1 MTRPPPRI
9 LICYLVRNSGH
20 HAAARAI
27 EAEIKKQ
34 NPLAETRVLD
44 LLETTHP
51 TWSAIVQYAY
61 MSTIRRTPEL
71 WEALYDNFWFDW
83 LTKWIRPLVQRGN
96 SLKLRIL
103 MDAFQPDAIVC
114 TQAHPFAVLS
124 AYARRQGKPIPLWG
138 VVTDFLPHRF
148 WYVPPDE
155 HIRYVVPTETA
166 VQRLMLLGI
175 PAARIHTLG
184 IPIQA
189 DVLAARRRTVSREN
203 GRRVLVMG
211 GSRGLGARFKT
222 IRELDRAQ
230 ADFTIDVVTGTN
242 RRLRK
247 QLLAARHKF
256 RHPIRIRGYVKDA
269 MAIMRRASLLIG
281 KPGGLTSAEAMA
293 SGTPMLIIRPLPGQE
308 RGNTEMLVRHG
319 AAVHLDRDRDLPA
332 VVASLLTRTDLLDML
347 AERARALGKPGAARD
362 IAAAVLD
369 RLPAEEL
376 EGSAP

>member
-1 MTRPPPRI
+1 MIRPPRI

-27 EAEIKKQ
+27 EAEIHRQ
-34 NPLAETRVLD
+34 NPLAETRCLD

-71 WEALYDNFWFDW
+71 WEALYDNFWFDL
-83 LTKWIRPLVQRGN
+83 LTRRYIRPLVQRGN

-114 TQAHPFAVLS
+114 TQAHPFTVLS
-124 AYARRQGKPIPLWG
+124 AYARRQGQPIPLWG
-138 VVTDFLPHRF
+138 VITDFLPHRF
-148 WYVPPDE
+148 WHVPPDE

-166 VQRLMLLGI
+166 VQRLMILGT
-175 PAARIHTLG
+175 PADRIHTFG

-189 DVLAARRRTVSREN
+189 DVLVARRRTVSREN

-211 GSRGLGARFKT
+211 GSRGLGARFAT
-222 IRELDRAQ
+222 IRHLDRAA

-256 RHPIRIRGYVKDA
+256 KHPIRIRGYVKDA
-269 MAIMRRASLLIG
+269 MALMRRASLLIG

-319 AAVHLDRDRDLPA
+319 AAIHLDRDRDLPG
-332 VVASLLTRTDLLDML
+332 VVASLIANPALLGMMAD
-347 AERARALGKPGAARD
+347 RARAVGKPDAARD
-362 IAAAVLD
+362 IAAAVLAN
-369 RLPAEEL
+369 LTPEEV
-376 EGSAP
+376 A

>member
-27 EAEIKKQ
+27 EAQIKKLD
-34 NPLAETRVLD
+34 PLAETRCLD

-51 TWSAIVQYAY
+51 TWSAIVQYVY

-83 LTKWIRPLVQRGN
+83 LTRWIRPLVQRGN

-114 TQAHPFAVLS
+114 TQAHPFSVLS

-148 WYVPPDE
+148 WHVPPDE

-166 VQRLMLLGI
+166 VQRLMILGT
-175 PAARIHTLG
+175 PADRIFTYG

-189 DVLAARRRTVSREN
+189 DVLAARKRTVSREN
-203 GRRVLVMG
+203 GRRILVMG
-211 GSRGLGARFKT
+211 GSRGLGARFAT
-222 IRELDRAQ
+222 IRHLDRAA

-256 RHPIRIRGYVKDA
+256 KHPIRIRGYVKDA

-293 SGTPMLIIRPLPGQE
+293 SGTPLLIIRPLPGQE

-319 AAVHLDRDRDLPA
+319 AAIHLDRDRDLPA
-332 VVASLLTRTDLLDML
+332 VVSSLLTNTSLLGMMAD
-347 AERARALGKPGAARD
+347 RARALGKPDAARD
-362 IAAAVLD
+362 IATAVLAN
-369 RLPAEEL
+369 LPPEEPA
-376 EGSAP
+376 S

>member
-27 EAEIKKQ
+27 EAEIRRLA
-34 NPLAETRVLD
+34 PFAETRCLD

-51 TWSAIVQYAY
+51 TWSAIVQYVY

-103 MDAFQPDAIVC
+103 MEAFQPDAIVC

-138 VVTDFLPHRF
+138 VVTDLLPHRF
-148 WYVPPDE
+148 WHVPPDE
-155 HIRYVVPTETA
+155 HIRYVVPSQTA
-166 VQRLMLLGI
+166 MQRLMILGT
-175 PAARIHTLG
+175 PAERIHILG

-189 DVLAARRRTVSREN
+189 DVLAARGKTTSRDA

-211 GSRGLGARFKT
+211 GSRGLGARFAT
-222 IRELDRAQ
+222 IRSLDRAA

-247 QLLAARHKF
+247 KLLAARHRF
-256 RHPIRIRGYVKDA
+256 RHPIRIRGYVQDA

-293 SGTPMLIIRPLPGQE
+293 SGTPMLIVRPLPGQE

-319 AAVHLDRDRDLPA
+319 AAIHLDRDRDLPA
-332 VVASLLTRTDLLDML
+332 VVTSLFTNRSLLDMM
-347 AERARALGKPGAARD
+347 AARAKALGKPDAARD
-362 IAAAVLD
+362 TAAAVLAH
-369 RLPAEEL
+369 LPRE
-376 EGSAP
+376 APPP

>member
-1 MTRPPPRI
+1 MIRAPRI

-27 EAEIKKQ
+27 EAEIRRQ
-34 NPLAETRVLD
+34 NPLAETRCLD

-51 TWSAIVQYAY
+51 TWSSIVQYAY

-71 WEALYDNFWFDW
+71 WEALYDNFWFDL
-83 LTKWIRPLVQRGN
+83 LTRYIRPLVQRGN

-124 AYARRQGKPIPLWG
+124 AYARRQGKPIPIWG
-138 VVTDFLPHRF
+138 VITDFLPHRF
-148 WYVPPDE
+148 WHVKPGE

-166 VQRLMLLGI
+166 VQRLMILGT
-175 PAARIHTLG
+175 PADRIHTFG

-189 DVLAARRRTVSREN
+189 DVLAARGRTVSRNN

-211 GSRGLGARFKT
+211 GSRGLGARYHT
-222 IRELDRAQ
+222 IRKLDCSD

-247 QLLAARHKF
+247 QLVAARHKF
-256 RHPIRIRGYVKDA
+256 KHPIRIRGYVKDA
-269 MAIMRRASLLIG
+269 MALMRRASLLIG

-308 RGNTEMLVRHG
+308 RGNTEMLVG
-319 AAVHLDRDRDLPA
+319 NGSAIHLDRDRDLPA
-332 VVASLLTRTDLLDML
+332 VVSSLFSNTALLDMM
-347 AERARALGKPGAARD
+347 AERAKALGKPNAAHD
-362 IAAAVLD
+362 IANAVLS
-369 RLPAEEL
+369 RIPPEE
-376 EGSAP
+376 AR

>member
-1 MTRPPPRI
+1 MIRPPRI

-27 EAEIKKQ
+27 EAEIHRQ
-34 NPLAETRVLD
+34 NPLAETRCLD

-71 WEALYDNFWFDW
+71 WEALYDNFWFDL
-83 LTKWIRPLVQRGN
+83 LTRRYIRPLVQRGN

-114 TQAHPFAVLS
+114 TQAHPFTVLS
-124 AYARRQGKPIPLWG
+124 AYARRQGQPIPLWG
-138 VVTDFLPHRF
+138 VITDFLPHRF
-148 WYVPPDE
+148 WHVPPDE

-166 VQRLMLLGI
+166 VQRLMILGT
-175 PAARIHTLG
+175 PADRIHTFG

-189 DVLAARRRTVSREN
+189 DVLVARRRTVSREN

-211 GSRGLGARFKT
+211 GSRGLGARFAT
-222 IRELDRAQ
+222 IRHLDRAA

-256 RHPIRIRGYVKDA
+256 KHPIRIRGYVKDA
-269 MAIMRRASLLIG
+269 MALMRRASLLIG

-319 AAVHLDRDRDLPA
+319 AAIHLDRDRDLPG
-332 VVASLLTRTDLLDML
+332 VVASLIANSALLGMMAD
-347 AERARALGKPGAARD
+347 RARAVGKPDAARD
-362 IAAAVLD
+362 IAAAVLAN
-369 RLPAEEL
+369 LTPEEV
-376 EGSAP
+376 A

>member
-1 MTRPPPRI
+1 VIRPPPRI

-27 EAEIKKQ
+27 EAQIKKL
-34 NPLAETRVLD
+34 NPMAETRCLD

-51 TWSAIVQYAY
+51 TWSAVVQYVY

-83 LTKWIRPLVQRGN
+83 LTRWIRPLVQRGN

-103 MDAFQPDAIVC
+103 MEAFQPDAIVC

-148 WYVPPDE
+148 WHVPPDE
-155 HIRYVVPTETA
+155 RIRYVVPTETA
-166 VQRLMLLGI
+166 VQRLMILGT
-175 PAARIHTLG
+175 PADRIATFG

-189 DVLAARRRTVSREN
+189 DVLAARGKTVSRTD
-203 GRRVLVMG
+203 GRRILVMG
-211 GSRGLGARFKT
+211 GSRGLGARFAT
-222 IRELDRAQ
+222 IRQLDRAA

-242 RRLRK
+242 RRLRR

-269 MAIMRRASLLIG
+269 MALMRRASLLIG

-319 AAVHLDRDRDLPA
+319 AAIHLDRDRDLPA
-332 VVASLLTRTDLLDML
+332 VVASLLTHVSLLDMM
-347 AERARALGKPGAARD
+347 AARARALGKPEAARD
-362 IAAAVLD
+362 VAQAVLAH
-369 RLPAEEL
+369 LPPEE
-376 EGSAP
+376 EPAP

>member
-1 MTRPPPRI
+1 MIRPPRI

-27 EAEIKKQ
+27 EAGIRRL
-34 NPLAETRVLD
+34 NPLADTRCLD

-71 WEALYDNFWFDW
+71 WEALYDNFWFDL
-83 LTKWIRPLVQRGN
+83 LTRRYIRPLVQRGN

-124 AYARRQGKPIPLWG
+124 AYARRQGKPIPIWG
-138 VVTDFLPHRF
+138 ILTDFLPHRF
-148 WYVPPDE
+148 WVVPPDE
-155 HIRYVVPTETA
+155 HIRYAVPNDIA
-166 VQRLMLLGI
+166 LQRLMLLGV
-175 PAARIHTLG
+175 PADRIHILG

-189 DVLAARRRTVSREN
+189 DVLAARKRIVSREN

-222 IRELDRAQ
+222 IRELDRTN

-242 RRLRK
+242 RRLRT
-247 QLLAARHKF
+247 QLVAARHKF
-256 RHPIRIRGYVKDA
+256 KHPIRIRGYVQDA
-269 MAIMRRASLLIG
+269 MAIMHRASLLIG

-308 RGNTEMLVRHG
+308 RGNTETLVRHG
-319 AAVHLDRDRDLPA
+319 AALHLDRDRDLPA
-332 VVASLLTRTDLLDML
+332 IVASLFAQPALLQRMADS
-347 AERARALGKPGAARD
+347 ARSLGRPAAARD
-362 IAAAVLD
+362 IAVEVLA
-369 RLPAEEL
+369 RIPPEEV
-376 EGSAP
+376 G

>member
-1 MTRPPPRI
+1 MIRPPRI

-27 EAEIKKQ
+27 EAEIRRQ
-34 NPLAETRVLD
+34 NPLAETRCLD

-51 TWSAIVQYAY
+51 TWSAVVQNAY

-71 WEALYDNFWFDW
+71 WEALYDNFWFDL
-83 LTKWIRPLVQRGN
+83 LTRYIRPLVQRGN

-124 AYARRQGKPIPLWG
+124 AYARRQGKPIPIWG

-148 WYVPPDE
+148 WHVPPDE

-166 VQRLMLLGI
+166 VQRLMILGT
-175 PAARIHTLG
+175 PADRIHTFG

-189 DVLAARRRTVSREN
+189 DVLAARKRTVSREN

-211 GSRGLGARFKT
+211 GSRGLGARFAT
-222 IRELDRAQ
+222 IRHLDRAA

-256 RHPIRIRGYVKDA
+256 KHPIRIRGYVKDA
-269 MAIMRRASLLIG
+269 MALMRRASLLIG

-319 AAVHLDRDRDLPA
+319 AAIHLDRDRDLPG
-332 VVASLLTRTDLLDML
+332 VVASLIANPALLGMMAD
-347 AERARALGKPGAARD
+347 RARAVGKPDAARD
-362 IAAAVLD
+362 IAAAVLAN
-369 RLPAEEL
+369 LAPEEV
-376 EGSAP
+376 A

>member
-1 MTRPPPRI
+1 MIRPPRI

-27 EAEIKKQ
+27 EAEIRRQ
-34 NPLAETRVLD
+34 NPLAETRCLD

-51 TWSAIVQYAY
+51 TWSSIVQYAY

-71 WEALYDNFWFDW
+71 WEALYDNFWFDL
-83 LTKWIRPLVQRGN
+83 LTRYIRPLVQRGN

-103 MDAFQPDAIVC
+103 MDAFQPDAIIC

-124 AYARRQGKPIPLWG
+124 AYARRQGKPIPIWG
-138 VVTDFLPHRF
+138 VITDFLPHRF
-148 WYVPPDE
+148 WHVKPDE

-166 VQRLMLLGI
+166 VQRLMILGT
-175 PAARIHTLG
+175 PANRIHTLG

-189 DVLAARRRTVSREN
+189 DILAARGRTVSRNN

-211 GSRGLGARFKT
+211 GSRGLGARYHT
-222 IRELDRAQ
+222 IRKLDCSD

-247 QLLAARHKF
+247 QLIAARHKF
-256 RHPIRIRGYVKDA
+256 KHPIRIRGYVKDA
-269 MAIMRRASLLIG
+269 MALMRRASLLIG

-308 RGNTEMLVRHG
+308 RGNTEMLVG
-319 AAVHLDRDRDLPA
+319 NGSAIHLDRDRDLPA
-332 VVASLLTRTDLLDML
+332 VVSSLFSNTALLDMM
-347 AERARALGKPGAARD
+347 AERAKALGKPNAAHD
-362 IAAAVLD
+362 IANAVLS
-369 RLPAEEL
+369 RIPPEEA
-376 EGSAP
+376 G

>member
-27 EAEIKKQ
+27 EAQIKKL
-34 NPLAETRVLD
+34 NPLAETRCLD

-83 LTKWIRPLVQRGN
+83 LTKWIRPLVQRGS

-138 VVTDFLPHRF
+138 VITDFLPHRF
-148 WYVPPDE
+148 WHVPPDE

-166 VQRLMLLGI
+166 VQRLMILGT
-175 PAARIHTLG
+175 PADRIHVFG

-189 DVLAARRRTVSREN
+189 DVLAARGKTVTRTN
-203 GRRVLVMG
+203 GRRILVMG
-211 GSRGLGARFKT
+211 GSRGLGARFAT
-222 IRELDRAQ
+222 IRQLDRA
-230 ADFTIDVVTGTN
+230 AGDFTIDVVTGTN

-256 RHPIRIRGYVKDA
+256 RHPIRIRGYAKDA

-293 SGTPMLIIRPLPGQE
+293 SGTPLLIIRPLPGQE

-319 AAVHLDRDRDLPA
+319 AAIHLDRDRDLPA
-332 VVASLLTRTDLLDML
+332 VVASLLSNASLLDMM
-347 AERARALGKPGAARD
+347 AARARALGKPDAARD
-362 IAAAVLD
+362 VAAAVLAN
-369 RLPAEEL
+369 LPPKEAAE
-376 EGSAP
+376 

>member
-27 EAEIKKQ
+27 EVQIKKLS
-34 NPLAETRVLD
+34 PHAETRCLD

-51 TWSAIVQYAY
+51 TWSAVVQYAY

-83 LTKWIRPLVQRGN
+83 LTQWIRPLVQRGN

-138 VVTDFLPHRF
+138 VITDFLPHRF
-148 WYVPPDE
+148 WHVPPDE

-166 VQRLMLLGI
+166 VQRLMILGT
-175 PAARIHTLG
+175 PAERIFTFG

-189 DVLAARRRTVSREN
+189 DVLAARRRTVSRTN

-211 GSRGLGARFKT
+211 GSRGLGARFAT
-222 IRELDRAQ
+222 LRHLDRSA

-242 RRLRK
+242 RRLRR

-256 RHPIRIRGYVKDA
+256 KHPIRIRGYVKDA
-269 MAIMRRASLLIG
+269 MAIMHRASLLIG

-293 SGTPMLIIRPLPGQE
+293 AGTPMLIIRPLPGQE

-319 AAVHLDRDRDLPA
+319 AAIHLDRDRDLPA
-332 VVASLLTRTDLLDML
+332 VVSSLFTNLSLLDMM
-347 AERARALGKPGAARD
+347 AGRAKAMGKPDAARD
-362 IAAAVLD
+362 IATAVLA
-369 RLPAEEL
+369 RLPAEPP
-376 EGSAP
+376 EGGG

>member
-27 EAEIKKQ
+27 EAQIKKR
-34 NPLAETRVLD
+34 NPQAETRCLD

-51 TWSAIVQYAY
+51 TWSAIVQHVY

-124 AYARRQGKPIPLWG
+124 AYARRQGTPIPLWG
-138 VVTDFLPHRF
+138 VITDFLPHRF
-148 WYVPPDE
+148 WYVPPNE
-155 HIRYVVPTETA
+155 RIRYVVPTGTA
-166 VQRLMLLGI
+166 VQRLMILGV
-175 PAARIHTLG
+175 PGDHVHVLG

-189 DVLAARRRTVSREN
+189 DVLAARKRTVSREN
-203 GRRVLVMG
+203 GRRILVMG
-211 GSRGLGARFKT
+211 GSRGLGARYAT
-222 IRELDRAQ
+222 IRHLDRAA

-256 RHPIRIRGYVKDA
+256 KHPIRIRGYVKDA
-269 MAIMRRASLLIG
+269 MALMRRASLLIG

-319 AAVHLDRDRDLPA
+319 AAIHLDRDRDLPA
-332 VVASLLTRTDLLDML
+332 VAASLITNVSLLEMMAD
-347 AERARALGKPGAARD
+347 RARSLGKPDAARD
-362 IAAAVLD
+362 VAEAVLAH
-369 RLPAEEL
+369 LPPEEAPAE
-376 EGSAP
+376 

>member
-1 MTRPPPRI
+1 MIRPPRI

-27 EAEIKKQ
+27 EAQIRRQ
-34 NPLAETRVLD
+34 NPLAETRCLD

-51 TWSAIVQYAY
+51 TWSSIVQYVY

-124 AYARRQGKPIPLWG
+124 SYARRQGKPIPIWG
-138 VVTDFLPHRF
+138 VVTDFIPHRF
-148 WYVPPDE
+148 WHVSPDE
-155 HIRYVVPTETA
+155 RIHYVVPTDTA
-166 VQRLMLLGI
+166 VQRLMILGT
-175 PAARIHTLG
+175 PAERIHVFG

-189 DVLAARRRTVSREN
+189 DMLAARRRTVSREN

-222 IRELDRAQ
+222 IRNLDRSP

-256 RHPIRIRGYVKDA
+256 KHPIRIRGYVKDA
-269 MAIMRRASLLIG
+269 MALMRRASLLIG

-319 AAVHLDRDRDLPA
+319 AAIHLDRDRDLPA
-332 VVASLLTRTDLLDML
+332 VVSSLLSNASLLDKMAD
-347 AERARALGKPGAARD
+347 RARSMGKPDAARD
-362 IAAAVLD
+362 IATAVLSN
-369 RLPAEEL
+369 LPPEEAAE
-376 EGSAP
+376 

>member
-27 EAEIKKQ
+27 EAQIKKL
-34 NPLAETRVLD
+34 NPMAETRCLD

-51 TWSAIVQYAY
+51 TWSAAVQYVY

-83 LTKWIRPLVQRGN
+83 LTRWIRPLVQRGN

-103 MDAFQPDAIVC
+103 MEAFQPDAIVC

-148 WYVPPDE
+148 WHVPPDE

-166 VQRLMLLGI
+166 VQRLMILGT
-175 PAARIHTLG
+175 PADRIATFG

-189 DVLAARRRTVSREN
+189 DVLAARGKTVSRTD
-203 GRRVLVMG
+203 GRRILVMG
-211 GSRGLGARFKT
+211 GSRGLGARFAT
-222 IRELDRAQ
+222 IRQLDRAG

-242 RRLRK
+242 RRLRR
-247 QLLAARHKF
+247 QLLAARHKV
-256 RHPIRIRGYVKDA
+256 RHPIRIRGYGKDA
-269 MAIMRRASLLIG
+269 MALKRRASLLIG

-319 AAVHLDRDRDLPA
+319 AAIHLDRDRDLPA
-332 VVASLLTRTDLLDML
+332 VVASLLTNVSLLDMM
-347 AERARALGKPGAARD
+347 AARARALGKPDAARD
-362 IAAAVLD
+362 VARAILAH
-369 RLPAEEL
+369 LPPEE
-376 EGSAP
+376 EPAP

>member
-27 EAEIKKQ
+27 EAQIKKL
-34 NPLAETRVLD
+34 NPIAETRCLD

-51 TWSAIVQYAY
+51 TWSALVQYAY
-61 MSTIRRTPEL
+61 MTTIRRTPEL

-83 LTKWIRPLVQRGN
+83 LTRWIRPLIQRGN

-124 AYARRQGKPIPLWG
+124 AYARRQGQPIPLWG

-148 WYVPPDE
+148 WHVPPDE
-155 HIRYVVPTETA
+155 RIRYVVPAETA
-166 VQRLMLLGI
+166 MQRLMILGT
-175 PAARIHTLG
+175 PADRIHLFG

-189 DVLAARRRTVSREN
+189 DVLAARKRTVSREN
-203 GRRVLVMG
+203 GRRILVMG
-211 GSRGLGARFKT
+211 GSRGLGARYAT
-222 IRELDRAQ
+222 IRQLDRAA

-269 MAIMRRASLLIG
+269 MALMRRASLLIG

-293 SGTPMLIIRPLPGQE
+293 SGTPMLIVRPLPGQE
-308 RGNTEMLVRHG
+308 RGNTETLVRHG
-319 AAVHLDRDRDLPA
+319 AAIHLDRDRDLPA
-332 VVASLLTRTDLLDML
+332 VVASLLANVALLDMM
-347 AERARALGKPGAARD
+347 AARARALGKPDAARE
-362 IAAAVLD
+362 IAAAVLAH
-369 RLPAEEL
+369 LPPEE
-376 EGSAP
+376 APAP

>member
-1 MTRPPPRI
+1 MIRAPRI

-27 EAEIKKQ
+27 EAEIRRQ
-34 NPLAETRVLD
+34 NPLAETRCLD

-51 TWSAIVQYAY
+51 TWSSIVQYAY

-71 WEALYDNFWFDW
+71 WEALYDNFWFDL
-83 LTKWIRPLVQRGN
+83 LTRYIRPLVQRGN

-124 AYARRQGKPIPLWG
+124 AYARRQGKPIPIWG
-138 VVTDFLPHRF
+138 VITDFLPHRF
-148 WYVPPDE
+148 WHVKPDE

-166 VQRLMLLGI
+166 VQRLMILGT
-175 PAARIHTLG
+175 PADRIHTFG

-189 DVLAARRRTVSREN
+189 DILAARGRTVSRNN

-211 GSRGLGARFKT
+211 GSRGLGARYHT
-222 IRELDRAQ
+222 IRKLDCSD

-247 QLLAARHKF
+247 QLVAARHKF
-256 RHPIRIRGYVKDA
+256 KHPIRIRGYVKDA
-269 MAIMRRASLLIG
+269 MALMRRASLLIG

-308 RGNTEMLVRHG
+308 RGNTEMLVG
-319 AAVHLDRDRDLPA
+319 NGSAIHLDRDRDLPA
-332 VVASLLTRTDLLDML
+332 VVSSLFSNSALLDMM
-347 AERARALGKPGAARD
+347 AERAKALGKPNAAHD
-362 IAAAVLD
+362 IANAVLS
-369 RLPAEEL
+369 RIPPEE
-376 EGSAP
+376 AR

>member
-27 EAEIKKQ
+27 EAQIKKL
-34 NPLAETRVLD
+34 NPLAETRCLD

-83 LTKWIRPLVQRGN
+83 LTRWIRPLVQRGN

-138 VVTDFLPHRF
+138 VITDFLPHRF
-148 WYVPPDE
+148 WHVPPDE
-155 HIRYVVPTETA
+155 RIRYVVPTETA
-166 VQRLMLLGI
+166 VQRLMILGT
-175 PAARIHTLG
+175 PADRIHVFG

-189 DVLAARRRTVSREN
+189 DVLAARHKTVSRAD

-211 GSRGLGARFKT
+211 GSRGLGARFAT
-222 IRELDRAQ
+222 IRHLDRAA

-256 RHPIRIRGYVKDA
+256 KHPIRIRGYVKDA

-308 RGNTEMLVRHG
+308 RGNTEMLVRNG
-319 AAVHLDRDRDLPA
+319 AALNLDRDRDLPA
-332 VVASLLTRTDLLDML
+332 VVASLFSNAALLDKM
-347 AERARALGKPGAARD
+347 ADRAMALGKPDAARD
-362 IAAAVLD
+362 VAAAVLAH
-369 RLPAEEL
+369 LPPEEVAE
-376 EGSAP
+376 

>member
-1 MTRPPPRI
+1 MTLRPPRI

-27 EAEIKKQ
+27 EAQIRKL
-34 NPLAETRVLD
+34 NPLAETRCLD

-51 TWSAIVQYAY
+51 TWSSIVQYAY

-71 WEALYDNFWFDW
+71 WEALYDNFWFDL
-83 LTKWIRPLVQRGN
+83 LTRYIRPLVQRGN

-124 AYARRQGKPIPLWG
+124 AYARRQGKPIPIWG
-138 VVTDFLPHRF
+138 VITDFLPHRF

-166 VQRLMLLGI
+166 VQRLMILGA
-175 PAARIHTLG
+175 PADHIHTFG

-189 DVLAARRRTVSREN
+189 DILAARRRTVSRDN
-203 GRRVLVMG
+203 GHRVLVMG
-211 GSRGLGARFKT
+211 GSRGLGARFAT
-222 IRELDRAQ
+222 IRQLDRAA

-256 RHPIRIRGYVKDA
+256 KHPIRIRGYVKDA
-269 MAIMRRASLLIG
+269 MALMRRASLLIG

-319 AAVHLDRDRDLPA
+319 AAIHLDRDRDLPA
-332 VVASLLTRTDLLDML
+332 VVSSLLSNSSLLGMMAD
-347 AERARALGKPGAARD
+347 RARALGKPDAARD
-362 IAAAVLD
+362 VATAVLANV
-369 RLPAEEL
+369 PPEEAAE
-376 EGSAP
+376 

>member
-27 EAEIKKQ
+27 EAQIKKL
-34 NPLAETRVLD
+34 NPLAETRCLD

-51 TWSAIVQYAY
+51 TWSAIVQYVY
-61 MSTIRRTPEL
+61 MTTIRRTPEL

-114 TQAHPFAVLS
+114 TQAHPFSVLS
-124 AYARRQGKPIPLWG
+124 AYARRQRMPIPLWG
-138 VVTDFLPHRF
+138 VITDFLPHRF
-148 WYVPPDE
+148 WHVPANE
-155 HIRYVVPTETA
+155 HIHYVVPTETA
-166 VQRLMLLGI
+166 VQRLMILGT
-175 PAARIHTLG
+175 PPKRIHVFG

-189 DVLAARRRTVSREN
+189 DVLAARGRTVSRAN
-203 GRRVLVMG
+203 GRRILVMG
-211 GSRGLGARFKT
+211 GSRGLGARYAT
-222 IRELDRAQ
+222 IRQLDRAP

-256 RHPIRIRGYVKDA
+256 KHPIRIRGYAKDA

-319 AAVHLDRDRDLPA
+319 AAIHLDRDRDLPA
-332 VVASLLTRTDLLDML
+332 VVASLISNVLLLDMM
-347 AERARALGKPGAARD
+347 ADRARSLGKPDAAR
-362 IAAAVLD
+362 AVATAVLAH
-369 RLPAEEL
+369 LPPEE
-376 EGSAP
+376 APAP

>member
-27 EAEIKKQ
+27 EAQIKKL
-34 NPLAETRVLD
+34 NPMAETRCLD

-51 TWSAIVQYAY
+51 TWSALVQYAY
-61 MSTIRRTPEL
+61 MTTIRRTPEL

-114 TQAHPFAVLS
+114 TQAHPFSVLS

-138 VVTDFLPHRF
+138 VITDFLPHRF
-148 WYVPPDE
+148 WHVPPDE
-155 HIRYVVPTETA
+155 HIRYVVPAETA
-166 VQRLMLLGI
+166 MHRLMILGT
-175 PAARIHTLG
+175 PAERIHLFG

-189 DVLAARRRTVSREN
+189 DVLAARKRTVSREN
-203 GRRVLVMG
+203 GRRILVMG
-211 GSRGLGARFKT
+211 GSRGLGARYAT
-222 IRELDRAQ
+222 IRQLDRAA

-319 AAVHLDRDRDLPA
+319 AAIHLDRDRDLPA
-332 VVASLLTRTDLLDML
+332 VVSSLLTNATLLDMM
-347 AERARALGKPGAARD
+347 AARARALGKPDAARE
-362 IAAAVLD
+362 IAEAVLAH
-369 RLPAEEL
+369 LPPEEAPAE
-376 EGSAP
+376 

>member
-1 MTRPPPRI
+1 MIRPPRI

-27 EAEIKKQ
+27 EAEIRRL
-34 NPLAETRVLD
+34 NPLAETRCLD

-51 TWSAIVQYAY
+51 TWSAIVQNAY

-71 WEALYDNFWFDW
+71 WEALYDNFWFDL
-83 LTKWIRPLVQRGN
+83 LTRYIRPMVQRGN

-103 MDAFQPDAIVC
+103 MDAFQPDSIVC

-124 AYARRQGKPIPLWG
+124 AYARRQGKPIPIWG
-138 VVTDFLPHRF
+138 VITDFLPHRF
-148 WYVPPDE
+148 WHVKPDD

-166 VQRLMLLGI
+166 VQRLMILGT
-175 PAARIHTLG
+175 PADRIHTFG

-189 DVLAARRRTVSREN
+189 DILAERHKTLARPRERRI
-203 GRRVLVMG
+203 LVMG
-211 GSRGLGARFKT
+211 GSRGLGARFAT
-222 IRELDRAQ
+222 LRHLDRAA

-242 RRLRK
+242 RRLRR

-269 MAIMRRASLLIG
+269 MALMSRALLLIG

-308 RGNTEMLVRHG
+308 RGNTEMLVRNG
-319 AAVHLDRDRDLPA
+319 AAIHLDRDRDLPA
-332 VVASLLTRTDLLDML
+332 VVASLLSNPALLAMMAD
-347 AERARALGKPGAARD
+347 RAKALGKPNAARD
-362 IAAAVLD
+362 IAVSVLS
-369 RLPAEEL
+369 RIPPAEAE
-376 EGSAP
+376 

>member
-27 EAEIKKQ
+27 EAQIKKQ
-34 NPLAETRVLD
+34 NPLAETRCLD

-51 TWSAIVQYAY
+51 TWSALVQYAY

-114 TQAHPFAVLS
+114 TQAHPFSVLS
-124 AYARRQGKPIPLWG
+124 AYARRQGQPIPLWG

-148 WYVPPDE
+148 WHVPPDE
-155 HIRYVVPTETA
+155 RIRYVVPAETA
-166 VQRLMLLGI
+166 MQRLMILGT
-175 PAARIHTLG
+175 PADRIHVFG

-189 DVLAARRRTVSREN
+189 DVLAARKRTVSREN
-203 GRRVLVMG
+203 GRRILVMG
-211 GSRGLGARFKT
+211 GSRGLGARYAT
-222 IRELDRAQ
+222 IRQLDRAA

-281 KPGGLTSAEAMA
+281 KPGGMTSAEAMA

-319 AAVHLDRDRDLPA
+319 AAIHLDRDRDLPA
-332 VVASLLTRTDLLDML
+332 VVSSLLTNATLLDMM
-347 AERARALGKPGAARD
+347 AARARALGKPDAARE
-362 IAAAVLD
+362 IAEAVLAH
-369 RLPAEEL
+369 LPPEEAPAE
-376 EGSAP
+376 